1 MKFNFLK
8 YNSIKQ
14 FKWLFD
20 SPKIN
25 IFNLNL
31 TETTIDNIYEKE
43 KNKEFNL
50 KYLLLLINIFFFIMI
65 CYIKRKIVKEK
76 IKNCIFYIIKKIYKK
91 KINEFPQ
98 IEIPIPQNDIS
109 ETSEINQKDDN
120 IINTL

>member
-1 MKFNFLK
+1 
-8 YNSIKQ
+8 
-14 FKWLFD
+14 
-20 SPKIN
+20 
-25 IFNLNL
+25 
-31 TETTIDNIYEKE
+31 
-43 KNKEFNL
+43 
-50 KYLLLLINIFFFIMI
+50 MI

-76 IKNCIFYIIKKIYKK
+76 IKNCIFYIINHIYEK